1 MVVDASVVSTALVET
16 TGTAAQAMTRSS
28 ALSAPALLDLEVIQT
43 IRRKVQAGA
52 LTPADGTEAV
62 NRLKRLPIVRHPH
75 AALVD
80 RIWAL
85 RGNLTAYDASYVAL
99 AERLRVSLL
108 TADAAFTTAPG
119 VRCSVKFVKL

>member
-1 MVVDASVVSTALVET
+1 MVVDASVVATAVVET
-16 TGTAAQAMTRSS
+16 TGMAAQALGRSS
-28 ALSAPALLDLEVIQT
+28 ALAAPGLLDLEVIQT
-43 IRRKVQAGA
+43 IGKKVQAGA
-52 LTPADGTEAV
+52 LTPAAGTEAV
-62 NRLKRLPIVRHPH
+62 NRLKRLPIARHPH

-108 TADAAFTTAPG
+108 TADAALTTAPG
-119 VRCSVKFVKL
+119 IRCPVKLIKL

>member
-1 MVVDASVVSTALVET
+1 MVVDASVVSTAVVET
-16 TGTAAQAMTRSS
+16 TSAAAQALGRSS
-28 ALSAPALLDLEVIQT
+28 TLAAPALLDLEVVQT
-43 IRRKVQAGA
+43 IRRKVQAGV
-52 LTPADGTEAV
+52 LTATAGTEAV
-62 NRLKRLPIVRHPH
+62 NRLKRLPIARHPH

-119 VRCSVKFVKL
+119 IRCHVKLVKL